1 MVSWIVLLLFLIF
14 AMASLLPRTRTQTNE
29 VWILMFFLG
38 LLVAYGPSDCVY
50 VEKSEV
56 ARVSWLDMA
65 VSCFCK
71 NSYIKIRKQTL
82 LTR

>member
-1 MVSWIVLLLFLIF
+1 MRVGCEVNREAIF
-14 AMASLLPRTRTQTNE
+14 IDRTRTQTNE

-56 ARVSWLDMA
+56 ARVSWLDTA
-65 VSCFCK
+65 VSCFCM